1 MTQTQGY
8 RFPKRSRLTDKRLI
22 DKIFREGSVDF
33 GYPFRVV
40 SLQYT
45 KSAETEVDAAVGAET
60 ECGICEGNDV
70 ELEECV
76 VQVGA
81 EDQVLYKDVPHRG
94 EIKILISVRKKQH
107 KRAVMRNLLKR
118 RSREAFRLNINKL
131 NYTCEQNLNIAF
143 VYISDK
149 VADYKTIENGMA
161 KCIEKLA
168 HRYSPCNNS
177 HTVDAAVDI

>member
-1 MTQTQGY
+1 MTQMLGY
-8 RFPKRSRLTDKRLI
+8 KFPKRSRLTDKRLI
-22 DKIFREGSVDF
+22 DKIFREGNVDF
-33 GYPFRVV
+33 SYPFRVV

-45 KSAETEVDAAVGAET
+45 KNAGTEECSEQVSAEDRGE
-60 ECGICEGNDV
+60 
-70 ELEECV
+70 
-76 VQVGA
+76 Q
-81 EDQVLYKDVPHRG
+81 YKDEPNRG

-131 NYTCEQNLNIAF
+131 NYTCELNLNIAF

-177 HTVDAAVDI
+177 HTVDATMDI

>member
-22 DKIFREGSVDF
+22 DKIFREGNVDF

-45 KSAETEVDAAVGAET
+45 KNARAEECLEQVSAEDRGE
-60 ECGICEGNDV
+60 
-70 ELEECV
+70 
-76 VQVGA
+76 Q
-81 EDQVLYKDVPHRG
+81 YKDVPRRG

>member
-1 MTQTQGY
+1 MTQMQGY
-8 RFPKRSRLTDKRLI
+8 RFPKRNRLTDKRLI
-22 DKIFREGSVDF
+22 DKIFREGNVDF
-33 GYPFRVV
+33 SYPFRVV
-40 SLQYT
+40 SLQNT
-45 KSAETEVDAAVGAET
+45 KNAGAEECSEQVSAEDRGE
-60 ECGICEGNDV
+60 
-70 ELEECV
+70 
-76 VQVGA
+76 Q
-81 EDQVLYKDVPHRG
+81 YKDVPHRG

-131 NYTCEQNLNIAF
+131 NYTCELNLNIAF

-149 VADYKTIENGMA
+149 VADYRTIENGMA

-177 HTVDAAVDI
+177 HTVDATMDI

>member
-1 MTQTQGY
+1 MTQMLGY
-8 RFPKRSRLTDKRLI
+8 KFPKRSRLTDKRLI
-22 DKIFREGSVDF
+22 DKIFREGNVDF
-33 GYPFRVV
+33 SYPFRVV

-45 KSAETEVDAAVGAET
+45 KNAGAEECLEQVSAEDRGE
-60 ECGICEGNDV
+60 
-70 ELEECV
+70 
-76 VQVGA
+76 QR
-81 EDQVLYKDVPHRG
+81 KDVPHRG

-118 RSREAFRLNINKL
+118 RSRGAFRLNINKL

-177 HTVDAAVDI
+177 HTVDATMDI

>member
-45 KSAETEVDAAVGAET
+45 KGAEA
-60 ECGICEGNDV
+60 ECAICQGNDV

-76 VQVGA
+76 VRVGA
-81 EDQVLYKDVPHRG
+81 EDQVQHEGASRRG
-94 EIKILISVRKKQH
+94 EIKILITVRKKQH

-177 HTVDAAVDI
+177 HTVDAVVDI